1 MKLGRLAK
9 ISNRLQNDFIRR
21 EIQGRVKNFGL
32 NEIELF
38 FGLVYNGY
46 VTTILFTVVVVVDM
60 KLRRQS

>member
-9 ISNRLQNDFIRR
+9 ISNRVQNDFIRR

-46 VTTILFTVVVVVDM
+46 VITTSFTVVATT
-60 KLRRQS
+60 